1 MIDQP
6 LSFHL
11 GLFPKIE
18 FFRVLV
24 FQGGCVNIFKW
35 FEGVLKA
42 LMILN
47 NKDVA
52 NVEVIEEWIDD
63 IDEMIKSQIEKE
75 KEKKR

>member
-1 MIDQP
+1 MI
-6 LSFHL
+6 
-11 GLFPKIE
+11 GRCIE
-18 FFRVLV
+18 RSSVD
-24 FQGGCVNIFKW
+24 
-35 FEGVLKA
+35 
-42 LMILN
+42 LN

>member
-1 MIDQP
+1 MIWR
-6 LSFHL
+6 FC
-11 GLFPKIE
+11 IE
-18 FFRVLV
+18 SVDD
-24 FQGGCVNIFKW
+24 
-35 FEGVLKA
+35 
-42 LMILN
+42 LN

>member
-1 MIDQP
+1 MI
-6 LSFHL
+6 
-11 GLFPKIE
+11 GRCIE
-18 FFRVLV
+18 RSNSVDD
-24 FQGGCVNIFKW
+24 
-35 FEGVLKA
+35 
-42 LMILN
+42 LN